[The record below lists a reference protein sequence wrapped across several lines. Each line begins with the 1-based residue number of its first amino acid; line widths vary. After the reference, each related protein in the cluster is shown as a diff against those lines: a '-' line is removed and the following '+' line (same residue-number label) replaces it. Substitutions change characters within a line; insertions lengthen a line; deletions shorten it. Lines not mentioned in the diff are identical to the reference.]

1 VNTEHFDVIIMGAGL
16 SGIGAG
22 VHLARDCPA
31 HSFAILEAREAMGGT
46 WDLFRYPGVRSD
58 SDMYTLGYDFRP
70 WTDAKSIADGE
81 TILNYIQEVSREHG
95 IEQHIRY
102 AHRIKSA
109 SWSSTEAQW
118 TLQIAQGPGQCPTQ
132 LSCNFFFICGGYY
145 NYEHG
150 YTPDFAGLEN
160 FKGQIVHPQ
169 KWSPDIATAGKKA
182 VVIGSGATAVTLV
195 PALAQSAAHVTM
207 LQRSPTY
214 IMSRPAQD
222 ALANWLNR
230 YAPVKLAY
238 ALTRWKNVLLGM
250 LFYKLSK
257 SQPERIKRM
266 ITQGVQAA
274 MPPGFDVKKH
284 FTPNYK
290 PWDQRVCL
298 IPNADLFKA
307 IRSGA
312 ASVVTDQI
320 TSFEE
325 NGLRLASGEFL
336 EADLVVTATGLDLLA
351 FGGIEILVDGV
362 TVDLPKT
369 ISFKGLMLN
378 GVPNMAYAMGYT
390 NASWT
395 LKSDLTCNFVGR
407 VLNHMAAH
415 KKRQC
420 TPVLADTSVK
430 PENWIDFTSGY
441 VQRSLDKF
449 PKQGNKKPWKLH
461 QNYVLDIFELR
472 YGALEDGTLIF
483 TPEQT

>member
-1 VNTEHFDVIIMGAGL
+1 MITEHFDVIIMGAGL

-22 VHLARDCPA
+22 VHLSRDCPTQ
-31 HSFAILEAREAMGGT
+31 SFAILEAREAMGGT

-70 WTDAKSIADGE
+70 WTDAKSIADGD

-95 IEQHIRY
+95 IDQHIRY

-118 TLQIAQGPGQCPTQ
+118 TLQIAHGPGQRPIQ
-132 LSCNFFFICGGYY
+132 LSCSFFFICGGYY

-150 YTPDFAGLEN
+150 YTPDFAGLQN

-169 KWSPDIATAGKKA
+169 KWTPDIATAGKK
-182 VVIGSGATAVTLV
+182 VVIIGSGATAVTLV
-195 PALAQSAAHVTM
+195 PALAKTAAHVTM

-214 IMSRPAQD
+214 VMSRPAHD
-222 ALANWLNR
+222 ATANWLNKR
-230 YAPVKLAY
+230 VPSKLAY
-238 ALTRWKNVLLGM
+238 AITRWKNVLLGM

-257 SQPERIKRM
+257 SQPERIKHM
-266 ITQGVQAA
+266 IIKGVEAA
-274 MPPGFDVKKH
+274 MRPGFDVKKH

-298 IPNADLFKA
+298 VPNADLFKA
-307 IRSGA
+307 IRNGT
-312 ASVVTDQI
+312 ASVVTDHI
-320 TSFEE
+320 KIFEA
-325 NGLRLASGEFL
+325 NGIRLASGEFL
-336 EADLVVTATGLDLLA
+336 EADLVVSATGLDLLA
-351 FGGIEILVDGV
+351 FGGIQILVDGV
-362 TVDLPKT
+362 TIDLPKT
-369 ISFKGLMLN
+369 ITYKGLMLN

-395 LKSDLTCNFVGR
+395 LKSDLTCHYVLR
-407 VLNHMAAH
+407 VLKHMAAQN
-415 KKRQC
+415 KRQFM
-420 TPVLADTSVK
+420 PILLDPSVE

-449 PKQGNKKPWKLH
+449 PKQGNKKPWKLQ
-461 QNYVLDIFELR
+461 QNYVLDIFALR
-472 YGALEDGTLIF
+472 YGALEDGTLLF
-483 TPEQT
+483 TS

>member
-1 VNTEHFDVIIMGAGL
+1 
-16 SGIGAG
+16 
-22 VHLARDCPA
+22 
-31 HSFAILEAREAMGGT
+31 
-46 WDLFRYPGVRSD
+46 
-58 SDMYTLGYDFRP
+58 
-70 WTDAKSIADGE
+70 
-81 TILNYIQEVSREHG
+81 
-95 IEQHIRY
+95 
-102 AHRIKSA
+102 
-109 SWSSTEAQW
+109 
-118 TLQIAQGPGQCPTQ
+118 
-132 LSCNFFFICGGYY
+132 
-145 NYEHG
+145 
-150 YTPDFAGLEN
+150 
-160 FKGQIVHPQ
+160 
-169 KWSPDIATAGKKA
+169 
-182 VVIGSGATAVTLV
+182 
-195 PALAQSAAHVTM
+195 M

-214 IMSRPAQD
+214 IMSRPAHD

-257 SQPERIKRM
+257 AQPERIKRM

-312 ASVVTDQI
+312 AAVVTDQI
-320 TSFEE
+320 ETFEA
-325 NGLRLASGEFL
+325 NGLRLASGDFL

-362 TVDLPKT
+362 TIDLPKT

-395 LKSDLTCNFVGR
+395 LKSDLTCNYVVR

-420 TPVLADTSVK
+420 TPVLADASVK
-430 PENWIDFTSGY
+430 PEN
-441 VQRSLDKF
+441 
-449 PKQGNKKPWKLH
+449 
-461 QNYVLDIFELR
+461 
-472 YGALEDGTLIF
+472 
-483 TPEQT
+483 

>member
-1 VNTEHFDVIIMGAGL
+1 MNTEHFDVIIMGAGL
-16 SGIGAG
+16 SGVGAG
-22 VHLARDCPA
+22 VHLKRDCPG
-31 HSFAILEAREAMGGT
+31 HSFAILEGREAMGGT

-58 SDMYTLGYDFRP
+58 SDMYTLGYAFRP

-81 TILNYIQEVSREHG
+81 TILSYIQTVSREHG
-95 IEQHIRY
+95 IDQHIRY

-109 SWSSTEAQW
+109 AWSSAEARW
-118 TLQIAQGPGQCPTQ
+118 LLQITQGPDQHPLE

-150 YTPDFAGLEN
+150 YTPDFSGLES

-169 KWSPDIATAGKKA
+169 KWTSDIATAGKKV

-195 PALAQSAAHVTM
+195 PALAKSAAHVTM

-230 YAPVKLAY
+230 YAPAGLAY
-238 ALTRWKNVLLGM
+238 ALTRWKNVMLGM

-274 MPPGFDVKKH
+274 MLPGFDVKKH
-284 FTPNYK
+284 FTQNYK

-312 ASVVTDQI
+312 ASVMTDQI
-320 TSFEE
+320 TNFEE
-325 NGLRLASGEFL
+325 NGLRLSSGDFL

-351 FGGIEILVDGV
+351 FGGIEVLVDGV
-362 TVDLPKT
+362 TIDLPKT

-420 TPVLADTSVK
+420 TPVLSDASVK

-441 VQRSLDKF
+441 VQRSLGKF

-461 QNYVLDIFELR
+461 QNYVLDIFALR

-483 TPEQT
+483 TP

>member
-1 VNTEHFDVIIMGAGL
+1 MNTEHFDVIIMGAGL

-22 VHLARDCPA
+22 VHLKRDCPG
-31 HSFAILEAREAMGGT
+31 HSFAILEGREAMGGT

-58 SDMYTLGYDFRP
+58 SDMYTLGYAFRP
-70 WTDAKSIADGE
+70 WTDAKSIADGK
-81 TILNYIQEVSREHG
+81 TILGYIQTVSREHG
-95 IEQHIRY
+95 IDQHIRY

-109 SWSSTEAQW
+109 AWSSTQARW
-118 TLQIAQGPGQCPTQ
+118 LLQIRQGPDRRPLE

-160 FKGQIVHPQ
+160 FKGQVVHPQ
-169 KWSPDIATAGKKA
+169 KWSPDIETAGKKV

-195 PALAQSAAHVTM
+195 PALAKSAAHVTM

-214 IMSRPAQD
+214 IMSRPAHD
-222 ALANWLNR
+222 ALANWLNK

-238 ALTRWKNVLLGM
+238 AITRWKNVLLGM

-257 SQPERIKRM
+257 AQPERIKRM

-312 ASVVTDQI
+312 AAVVTDQI
-320 TSFEE
+320 ESFEA
-325 NGLRLASGEFL
+325 NGLRLASGDFL
-336 EADLVVTATGLDLLA
+336 EADLVVTATGLDLLT

-362 TVDLPKT
+362 TIDLPKT

-395 LKSDLTCNFVGR
+395 LKSDLTCNYVVR

-420 TPVLADTSVK
+420 TPVLADASVK

-472 YGALEDGTLIF
+472 YGELDDGTLIF
-483 TPEQT
+483 TP

>member
-1 VNTEHFDVIIMGAGL
+1 MSMEHFDVIIMGAGL

-22 VHLARDCPA
+22 VHLSRDCPT

-70 WTDAKSIADGE
+70 WTDAKSIADGD

-95 IEQHIRY
+95 IDQHIRY
-102 AHRIKSA
+102 SHRIKSA
-109 SWSSTEAQW
+109 AWSSTEARW
-118 TLQIAQGPGQCPTQ
+118 ALHIVQGPGQHPIE
-132 LSCNFFFICGGYY
+132 LSCNFFFVCGGYY

-150 YTPDFAGLEN
+150 YTPDFAGLDH

-169 KWSPDIATAGKKA
+169 KWTPDIAYAGKK
-182 VVIGSGATAVTLV
+182 VVIIGSGATAVTLV
-195 PALAQSAAHVTM
+195 PALSKTAAHVTM

-214 IMSRPAQD
+214 VMSRPAHD
-222 ALANWLNR
+222 STANWLNKHV
-230 YAPVKLAY
+230 PSKLAY
-238 ALTRWKNVLLGM
+238 AITRWKNVLLGM
-250 LFYKLSK
+250 LFFKLSK
-257 SQPERIKRM
+257 SQPERIKNM
-266 ITQGVQAA
+266 IIKGVEAA
-274 MPPGFDVKKH
+274 MRSGFDVKKH

-298 IPNADLFKA
+298 VPNADLFKA
-307 IRSGA
+307 IRNGA
-312 ASVVTDQI
+312 ASVVTDHI
-320 TSFEE
+320 KNFEE
-325 NGLRLASGEFL
+325 NGIRLASGEFL

-351 FGGIEILVDGV
+351 LGGIQIQVDGV

-369 ISFKGLMLN
+369 ITYKGLMLN

-395 LKSDLTCNFVGR
+395 LKSDLTCHYVVR
-407 VLNHMAAH
+407 VLKHMVAQ

-420 TPVLADTSVK
+420 MPVLIDPTIE

-449 PKQGNKKPWKLH
+449 PKQGNKKPWKLQ
-461 QNYVLDIFELR
+461 QNYVLDIFALR
-472 YGALEDGTLIF
+472 YGALDDGTLLF
-483 TPEQT
+483 

>member
-1 VNTEHFDVIIMGAGL
+1 MSMDHFDVIIMGAGL
-16 SGIGAG
+16 SGIGAS
-22 VHLARDCPA
+22 VHLTRDCPTQ
-31 HSFAILEAREAMGGT
+31 SFAILEAREAMGGT

-70 WTDAKSIADGE
+70 WTDAKSIADGD

-95 IEQHIRY
+95 IDQHIRY

-109 SWSSTEAQW
+109 TWSSAEAKW
-118 TLQIAQGPGQCPTQ
+118 TLHIAQGPEKNPIE

-169 KWSPDIATAGKKA
+169 KWTPDIVTSGKK
-182 VVIGSGATAVTLV
+182 VVIIGSGATAVTLV
-195 PALAQSAAHVTM
+195 PALSKAAAHVTM

-214 IMSRPAQD
+214 VMSRPAHD
-222 ALANWLNR
+222 AAANWLNKR
-230 YAPVKLAY
+230 VPSKLAY
-238 ALTRWKNVLLGM
+238 AITRWKNVLLGM

-257 SQPERIKRM
+257 SHPERIKHM
-266 ITQGVQAA
+266 IIKGVEAA
-274 MPPGFDVKKH
+274 MRPGFDVKKH

-298 IPNADLFKA
+298 VPNADLFKA
-307 IRSGA
+307 IRSGH

-320 TSFEE
+320 KTFEE
-325 NGLRLASGEFL
+325 KGIRLVSGEFL

-351 FGGIEILVDGV
+351 FGGIQIQVDGV

-369 ISFKGLMLN
+369 ITYKGLMLN

-395 LKSDLTCNFVGR
+395 LKSDLTCHYVVR
-407 VLNHMAAH
+407 VLKHMAAQN
-415 KKRQC
+415 KRQC
-420 TPVLADTSVK
+420 MPVLVDPSVE

-449 PKQGNKKPWKLH
+449 PKQGNKKPWKLQ
-461 QNYVLDIFELR
+461 QNYVLDIFALR
-472 YGALEDGTLIF
+472 YGALENGTLLF
-483 TPEQT
+483 TS